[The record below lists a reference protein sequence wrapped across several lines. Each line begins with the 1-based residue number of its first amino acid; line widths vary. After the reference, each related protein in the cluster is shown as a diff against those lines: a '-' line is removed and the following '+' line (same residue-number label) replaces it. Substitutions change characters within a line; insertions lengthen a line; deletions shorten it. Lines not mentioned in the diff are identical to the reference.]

1 MPFLLVS
8 KTSIDSVQ
16 FCLQN
21 YTGVHVPR
29 EDLSRSSLRRG
40 EGDEGG
46 DRKPKTGVG
55 SMVTLALTPLQPA
68 ALHPLSLSAS
78 FYSFMPLLQLL
89 LVLLLVLLLTL
100 LLQFCHVYVLISRW
114 YGSHLFLF
122 SPTWRAWLL
131 SWIFF

>member
-1 MPFLLVS
+1 MSFLLVK

-40 EGDEGG
+40 GTRGVDG
-46 DRKPKTGVG
+46 KPKAGVG
-55 SMVTLALTPLQPA
+55 SRVTLALTPLQP

-78 FYSFMPLLQLL
+78 FY
-89 LVLLLVLLLTL
+89 
-100 LLQFCHVYVLISRW
+100 
-114 YGSHLFLF
+114 
-122 SPTWRAWLL
+122 
-131 SWIFF
+131 